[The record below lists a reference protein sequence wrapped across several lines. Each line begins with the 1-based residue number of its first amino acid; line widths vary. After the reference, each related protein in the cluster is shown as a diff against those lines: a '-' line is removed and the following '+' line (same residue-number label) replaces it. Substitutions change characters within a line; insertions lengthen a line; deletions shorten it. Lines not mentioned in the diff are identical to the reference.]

1 MKLACLLWFLFY
13 RFNLLICWH
22 GIIIHNKLF
31 GKGRNMDKG
40 TMRNRLSEL
49 SSENDLTKLM
59 DLTIY
64 NVNRA
69 LTKNSQN
76 NYQIEYYIKESYKDN
91 PPKTKHYLFRSY
103 DADALE
109 LFSILIRMEVDED
122 EAMKEFLPE

>member
-1 MKLACLLWFLFY
+1 
-13 RFNLLICWH
+13 
-22 GIIIHNKLF
+22 
-31 GKGRNMDKG
+31 MDEG

-49 SSENDLTKLM
+49 SSENDLTELM

-76 NYQIEYYIKESYKDN
+76 NYQIEYYIKESYKDS

-109 LFSILIRMEVDED
+109 LFSIRMEVDED

>member
-1 MKLACLLWFLFY
+1 
-13 RFNLLICWH
+13 
-22 GIIIHNKLF
+22 
-31 GKGRNMDKG
+31 MDEE

-49 SSENDLTKLM
+49 SSENDLTELM

-76 NYQIEYYIKESYKDN
+76 NYQLEYYIKESYKDKQ
-91 PPKTKHYLFRSY
+91 PKTTHYLFRSY

-109 LFSILIRMEVDED
+109 LFSILIRMELDED

>member
-1 MKLACLLWFLFY
+1 
-13 RFNLLICWH
+13 
-22 GIIIHNKLF
+22 
-31 GKGRNMDKG
+31 MDEE

-49 SSENDLTKLM
+49 SSENDLTELM

-69 LTKNSQN
+69 LTRNSQN
-76 NYQIEYYIKESYKDN
+76 NYQIEYHIKESYKDN
-91 PPKTKHYLFRSY
+91 PPKTKHCLFRSY

>member
-1 MKLACLLWFLFY
+1 
-13 RFNLLICWH
+13 
-22 GIIIHNKLF
+22 
-31 GKGRNMDKG
+31 MDEG

-49 SSENDLTKLM
+49 SSENDLTELI

-76 NYQIEYYIKESYKDN
+76 NYQIEFYVKESYKDN
-91 PPKTKHYLFRSY
+91 SPKTKHYLFRSY

-109 LFSILIRMEVDED
+109 LFSILIRMEVDEE